1 MEERGG
7 FNSLW
12 KKRSGG
18 KFFLYQGENYYY
30 DNRNNRLYLMQENQ
44 MLPLKIQFE
53 FALEELSSGFLPW
66 ERSLYSIRESDFY
79 TVKDFAEGKAV
90 SLPFSKEKLEQQLQ
104 TVSYNMDGTA
114 GEKIYQFFA
123 KECRKGNR

>member
-1 MEERGG
+1 
-7 FNSLW
+7 
-12 KKRSGG
+12 
-18 KFFLYQGENYYY
+18 
-30 DNRNNRLYLMQENQ
+30 

-66 ERSLYSIRESDFY
+66 ERSLYSIRESDLY

-104 TVSYNMDGTA
+104 RVSYNMDGTA